1 MCNINDDSNNKNISF
16 LEYIKKPFNR
26 LPIYQFWYQ
35 IYYVEMN
42 RKISDLNHSKRI
54 IYDDL
59 EPYSIIYAAHFK
71 DKVVATIRL
80 IESEKMLNSEYS
92 LMLQSVTK
100 NNSIFLTKLMV
111 SKDFR
116 CLGLGC
122 NLLAQAEKLANLRG
136 KKTIILDCNDYM
148 VPFFLK
154 NGFYFTNITTVNSP
168 HYGDVY

>member
-1 MCNINDDSNNKNISF
+1 MCNINDESNNKNISF

-116 CLGLGC
+116 CLGLG
-122 NLLAQAEKLANLRG
+122 
-136 KKTIILDCNDYM
+136 
-148 VPFFLK
+148 
-154 NGFYFTNITTVNSP
+154 
-168 HYGDVY
+168 